1 VKGKTGALTHN
12 FKKKYPPLAKH
23 YQDWNG
29 SFVFENSLLSPREKH
44 RLASWKGVD
53 ETVRES
59 AYICVNIYACVCVG
73 VLLYIYINAFQNVD
87 LSHTFTSFP
96 FILLIIK
103 YNVYSPQHIH

>member
-1 VKGKTGALTHN
+1 LTHN

-53 ETVRES
+53 ETVREG
-59 AYICVNIYACVCVG
+59 AYMCVYMCVCVLG
-73 VLLYIYINAFQNVD
+73 YCYICINAFQNVD
-87 LSHTFTSFP
+87 LSHTFTVPHFHSF
-96 FILLIIK
+96 
-103 YNVYSPQHIH
+103 Y